1 MSVTTELSQIKYA
14 GRGDTG
20 PYVITFHVTYNDIGN
35 AEYIKVYVLD
45 KTTGVKTDIT
55 STSSIDGLNVT
66 TAIVYDSNY
75 EILIL
80 RDPPF
85 TQENDFTYGSSFPAA
100 LFNKALDKLTMLAI
114 RLKESLFSSI
124 QKDLID
130 DKYED
135 DGVTPVRMTLPLRQ
149 QRKNMALIFDEQGSV
164 TTGTFPTPPA
174 SPFMANVIKADN
186 LEDAHDRLFTVKRI
200 IEYAHYV
207 GEYFYRGGPVMSPT
221 AFDPS
226 NPRAYNPNLCLD
238 TISTYI
244 DISETNWPLLVPEL
258 RSWKLHYLEGL
269 TGETDA
275 YTLSNW
281 GISSNV
287 ATLTFANNSANN
299 AVLAIISEF
308 YLTTGYYQ
316 ATGYYQVVNIASDIG
331 NIPAGDYLITSV
343 DTVAL
348 TVTFACTASDGSGAT
363 TNTVSFFPH
372 RIVGSTTTARV
383 YGAKAMALMSAGTGT
398 HMGSQ
403 MRRSY
408 MQGHWHEV
416 VDNAGNVMEISSDF
430 PIASG
435 EGNRRLNLVPGAAA
449 AKTPKPDGTNGTPR
463 TGSETEPRSI
473 TAHLYL
479 GGGSYIEP

>member
-20 PYVITFHVTYNDIGN
+20 PYVITFPVTNNDIGN

-75 EILIL
+75 EIQIL

-281 GISSNV
+281 AISSNV
-287 ATLTFANNSANN
+287 ATLTFANNAANN

-308 YLTTGYYQ
+308 YLTTGNRP
-316 ATGYYQVVNIASDIG
+316 VVNVGTSIG
-331 NIPAGDYLITSV
+331 NIPAGDYLITAI
-343 DTVAL
+343 DPVAR
-348 TVTFACTASDGSGAT
+348 TITFSCTALNGSGSTAS
-363 TNTVSFFPH
+363 TVSFFPH

-383 YGAKAMALMSAGTGT
+383 YGAKAMALMSAGTET

-408 MQGHWHEV
+408 MQGHWHSTYAGIGTSTTNALVRAEIVAANLDYTGV
-416 VDNAGNVMEISSDF
+416 V
-430 PIASG
+430 
-435 EGNRRLNLVPGAAA
+435 GARGA
-449 AKTPKPDGTNGTPR
+449 TTDGTNGTPR